1 MNILFVHQNFP
12 GQFKHL
18 APALVS
24 KGHRVLALHLNPCPP
39 IAGVELV
46 RYPLVSKPSEQ
57 THRWVKDF
65 EVKTVRAESAWRAAL
80 QLKAKGFEPDV
91 IVAHP
96 GWGESLFLHQVWP
109 QAALGLYC
117 EFYYK
122 TEDADVGFD
131 PEFNDVDEGT
141 ACRLQLKNTVFD
153 LQFPHAKA
161 GLSPTHF
168 QASLMPASMASKMTV
183 IHDGIDT
190 QHIAPNPDVRLG
202 LRTAQGQV
210 SLSRD
215 DEVITFVNRNLEPYR
230 GYHRF
235 MRALPLIQKARPKAR
250 VILIGGDEVSYGAQ
264 PPKDKDGRPQSW
276 KQIFLSEVKDQLDLS
291 RVHFLGRVPYDQFL
305 SVIQL
310 SSVHV
315 YLTYP
320 FVLSWSLLEAMSA
333 GCAIV
338 ASDTAPVR
346 EAITH
351 DKTGL
356 LVDFFDTQAL
366 ADRVSELCGDRR
378 RAKALG
384 KAARQWAVAH
394 YDLRTHCLDQ
404 QIAWVENLN
413 KKPVK
418 KPRAKKP

>member
-18 APALVS
+18 APALAS
-24 KGHRVLALHLNPCPP
+24 QGHRVVALHLNPCPP
-39 IAGVELV
+39 IPGVELV
-46 RYPLVSKPSEQ
+46 RYPLVGRPSDQ

-65 EVKTVRAESAWRAAL
+65 EVKTVRAESTWRAAL
-80 QLKAKGFEPDV
+80 QLKAQGFEPDA

-122 TEDADVGFD
+122 SNDADVGFD
-131 PEFNDVDEGT
+131 PEFKDVDEGT

-168 QASLMPASMASKMTV
+168 QASLMPSSMAGKMTV
-183 IHDGIDT
+183 VHDGIDT
-190 QHIAPNPDVRLG
+190 QRIAPNPKVRLG
-202 LRTAQGQV
+202 LKSAQGQV
-210 SLSRD
+210 SLSRE

-230 GYHRF
+230 GYHSF
-235 MRALPLIQKARPKAR
+235 MRALPHILKARPQAR
-250 VILIGGDEVSYGAQ
+250 VLIIGGDEVSYGAQ
-264 PPKDKDGRPQSW
+264 PPKDAQGRAQSW

-291 RVHFLGRVPYDQFL
+291 RVHFLGRVPYEQFL

-310 SSVHV
+310 STVHV

-366 ADRVSELCGDRR
+366 ASRVIELCQDRS
-378 RAKALG
+378 RATSLG
-384 KAARQWAVAH
+384 EAARQWAVTH
-394 YDLRTHCLDQ
+394 YDLHSHCLGQ
-404 QIAWVENLN
+404 HIAWVENL
-413 KKPVK
+413 
-418 KPRAKKP
+418 AKKPAKKTRSKK

>member
-18 APALVS
+18 APALAS
-24 KGHRVLALHLNPCPP
+24 QGHRVVALHLNPCPP
-39 IAGVELV
+39 IPGVELV
-46 RYPLVSKPSEQ
+46 RYPLVGRPSDQ

-65 EVKTVRAESAWRAAL
+65 EVKTVRAESTWRAAL
-80 QLKAKGFEPDV
+80 QLKAQGFEPDA

-122 TEDADVGFD
+122 NNDADVGFD
-131 PEFNDVDEGT
+131 PEFKDVDEGT

-168 QASLMPASMASKMTV
+168 QASLMPPSMAGKMTV
-183 IHDGIDT
+183 VHDGIDT
-190 QHIAPNPDVRLG
+190 QRIAPNPKVRLG
-202 LRTAQGQV
+202 LKSAQGQL
-210 SLSRD
+210 SLSRE

-230 GYHRF
+230 GYHSF
-235 MRALPLIQKARPKAR
+235 MRALPHILKARPQAR
-250 VILIGGDEVSYGAQ
+250 VLIIGGDEVSYGAQ
-264 PPKDKDGRPQSW
+264 PPKDAQGRAQSW

-291 RVHFLGRVPYDQFL
+291 RVHFLGRVPYEQFL

-310 SSVHV
+310 STVHV

-338 ASDTAPVR
+338 ANDTAPVR

-366 ADRVSELCGDRR
+366 ASRVIELCQDRS
-378 RAKALG
+378 RATSLG
-384 KAARQWAVAH
+384 EAARQWAVTH
-394 YDLRTHCLDQ
+394 YDLHSHCLGQ
-404 QIAWVENLN
+404 HIAWVENL
-413 KKPVK
+413 
-418 KPRAKKP
+418 AKKPAKKTRSKK

>member
-1 MNILFVHQNFP
+1 MF
-12 GQFKHL
+12 
-18 APALVS
+18 
-24 KGHRVLALHLNPCPP
+24 
-39 IAGVELV
+39 
-46 RYPLVSKPSEQ
+46 
-57 THRWVKDF
+57 KDF
-65 EVKTVRAESAWRAAL
+65 EVKTVRAESTWRAAL
-80 QLKAKGFEPDV
+80 QLKAQGFEPDA

-122 TEDADVGFD
+122 SNDADVGFD
-131 PEFNDVDEGT
+131 PEFKDVDEGT

-168 QASLMPASMASKMTV
+168 QASLMPSSMAGKMTV
-183 IHDGIDT
+183 VHDGIDT
-190 QHIAPNPDVRLG
+190 QHIAPNPKVRLG
-202 LRTAQGQV
+202 LKSAQGQV
-210 SLSRD
+210 SLSRE

-230 GYHRF
+230 GYHSF
-235 MRALPLIQKARPKAR
+235 MRALPHILKARPQAR
-250 VILIGGDEVSYGAQ
+250 VLIIGGDEVSYGAQ
-264 PPKDKDGRPQSW
+264 PPKDAQGRAQSW

-291 RVHFLGRVPYDQFL
+291 RVHFLGRVPYEQFL

-310 SSVHV
+310 STVHV

-366 ADRVSELCGDRR
+366 ASRVIELCQDRS
-378 RAKALG
+378 RATSLG
-384 KAARQWAVAH
+384 EAARQWAVTH
-394 YDLRTHCLDQ
+394 YDLHSHCLGQ
-404 QIAWVENLN
+404 HIAWVENL
-413 KKPVK
+413 
-418 KPRAKKP
+418 AKKPAKKTRSKK